1 MKKFIKNN
9 VISILLSTISI
20 FSLFI
25 GFVFN
30 EDLSTGGAQWDFN
43 LTWPIIINYTDFNFT
58 TDITRHMPLH
68 YVLMSL
74 LNGVLNNQNFIRIL
88 YLFLSFLFPLFLY
101 LNLTK
106 IYNHKKDILIIF
118 SSSFLL
124 IPLFRASAIWP
135 NAHLTAIIFFLIGN
149 YFYLKSKEKNIFIY
163 KIINLLFLSFAIYCI
178 QTYLL
183 LFLFYLYKYFSSEKL
198 KDFIK
203 LFVFS
208 ALLSLPG
215 FLFIILNPRIVGF
228 GDIITRDLYYTLSSN
243 FSIIFFFFIF
253 LLLNKKN
260 LKIIINE
267 IKNFKN
273 LEIFIIILITFFVFY
288 FQEFFA
294 LDPRLRGGGFF
305 YKLSYLILSNNLIFI
320 TSALLGLIVSY
331 IVIKYEQNFF
341 YAILIINLMSLNF
354 IVYQKYFEPLFLIMI
369 AILFKNF
376 LINNILSNLKNV
388 LFFYILIFFYFV
400 IAYINYVNKISFNL
414 VL

>member
-1 MKKFIKNN
+1 M
-9 VISILLSTISI
+9 
-20 FSLFI
+20 
-25 GFVFN
+25 
-30 EDLSTGGAQWDFN
+30 
-43 LTWPIIINYTDFNFT
+43 
-58 TDITRHMPLH
+58 
-68 YVLMSL
+68 
-74 LNGVLNNQNFIRIL
+74 
-88 YLFLSFLFPLFLY
+88 
-101 LNLTK
+101 
-106 IYNHKKDILIIF
+106 
-118 SSSFLL
+118 
-124 IPLFRASAIWP
+124 
-135 NAHLTAIIFFLIGN
+135 
-149 YFYLKSKEKNIFIY
+149 
-163 KIINLLFLSFAIYCI
+163 LFLSFAIYCI

-388 LFFYILIFFYFV
+388 LFFYILIFH
-400 IAYINYVNKISFNL
+400 
-414 VL
+414 

>member
-9 VISILLSTISI
+9 IISILLLAISI

-25 GFVFN
+25 GFILN

-43 LTWPIIINYTDFNFT
+43 LTWPIIINYTDLNFS

-74 LNGVLNNQNFIRIL
+74 LNGIFNDQNFIRIL
-88 YLFLSFLFPLFLY
+88 YLLLSFLFPFFLY
-101 LNLTK
+101 LNLAK
-106 IYNHKKDILIIF
+106 IYNYKKDILIIF

-149 YFYLKSKEKNIFIY
+149 YFYLKSKETNIFIY

-183 LFLFYLYKYFSSEKL
+183 LFLYYLYKYFSSEKL
-198 KDFIK
+198 KNFIK
-203 LFVFS
+203 LFLFS
-208 ALLSLPG
+208 SLLSLPG
-215 FLFIILNPRIVGF
+215 FLFIVLNPRIVGF
-228 GDIITRDLYYTLSSN
+228 GDIITRDLYYTFSSN
-243 FSIIFFFFIF
+243 FSLIFFFFIF
-253 LLLNKKN
+253 LLVNKKN
-260 LKIIINE
+260 LAIVVNE

-273 LEIFIIILITFFVFY
+273 FEIFIVILITFFVFY

-320 TSALLGLIVSY
+320 TSSLLGLIVSY
-331 IVIKYEQNFF
+331 VLIKYDRNFF
-341 YAILIINLMSLNF
+341 YAILIMNLMSLNF

-369 AILFKNF
+369 AVLFKNF
-376 LINNILSNLKNV
+376 LINNILSSLKNAS
-388 LFFYILIFFYFV
+388 FFYILIFFYFV
-400 IAYINYVNKISFNL
+400 IAYINYANKISFNL

>member
-9 VISILLSTISI
+9 IISILLLTISI

-25 GFVFN
+25 GFILN

-43 LTWPIIINYTDFNFT
+43 LTWPIIINYTNLNFS

-74 LNGVLNNQNFIRIL
+74 LNGIFNDQNFIRIL
-88 YLFLSFLFPLFLY
+88 YLLLSFLFPFFLY
-101 LNLTK
+101 LNLAK
-106 IYNHKKDILIIF
+106 IYNYKKNILIIF

-149 YFYLKSKEKNIFIY
+149 YFYLRSKETNIFVY

-183 LFLFYLYKYFSSEKL
+183 LFLYYLYKYFSSEKL
-198 KDFIK
+198 KNFIK
-203 LFVFS
+203 LFLFS
-208 ALLSLPG
+208 TLLSLPG

-243 FSIIFFFFIF
+243 FSLIFFFLIF

-260 LKIIINE
+260 LIIVINE

-273 LEIFIIILITFFVFY
+273 FEIFIVILITFFIFY

-331 IVIKYEQNFF
+331 VLIKYDRNFF
-341 YAILIINLMSLNF
+341 YAILIMNLMSLNF

-369 AILFKNF
+369 AVLFKNF
-376 LINNILSNLKNV
+376 LINNILSSLKNAS
-388 LFFYILIFFYFV
+388 FFYILIFFYFV
-400 IAYINYVNKISFNL
+400 IAYINYANKISFNL